1 MVVRRDVK
9 PPRPK
14 INPSGRPKSFI
25 LGALFA
31 DLLFPKFA
39 DNYALREQNGG
50 KLQKKRRLR
59 PSAAAL
65 CPGPRVAGR
74 EMPRRQVICFH
85 NLVAKRQKTGIL
97 RSLLTL
103 TLTASES
110 CAKTRGNSPHRRM
123 GKHGKSSP
131 YVAHGSANATYAAPA
146 GDFGSR
152 PLLAAMT
159 TNWRPSIM

>member
-1 MVVRRDVK
+1 MRDEVSNPLAPKQIRPAALSPSFSALCSLISFFPSLPIIMPFGSRMEESSKKNADCVRR
-9 PPRPK
+9 RP
-14 INPSGRPKSFI
+14 
-25 LGALFA
+25 LFA
-31 DLLFPKFA
+31 H
-39 DNYALREQNGG
+39 
-50 KLQKKRRLR
+50 
-59 PSAAAL
+59 
-65 CPGPRVAGR
+65 GPRVPGR
-74 EMPRRQVICFH
+74 ETPRRQVLCYH

-123 GKHGKSSP
+123 GKHGKSSA